1 MNEMR
6 FMSPPLTPVNRMI
19 LIISAF
25 FLIAQPL
32 GTALFGFSLELWLG
46 LTYPGI
52 MSGGLHRLIL
62 YPFLQNGILA
72 FLFNGLVIWFFG
84 SEMEFRW
91 RRGPYLL
98 FLLIAVLAGGLVYI
112 GITALFLSESNIAS
126 IPMTGLYGIAG
137 ALLIAYGIIFAERPV
152 PFFFIF
158 PIKAKFFCLILVGI
172 ELYSAFLSP
181 SGIVNWGHLG
191 AMAAAAIFVWGLT
204 RREHRG
210 ITAIKKA
217 KASLHLVKADT
228 PKNKEQDPR
237 FWQ

>member
-1 MNEMR
+1 MT
-6 FMSPPLTPVNRMI
+6 PPLTPVNRII
-19 LIISAF
+19 LIISAV
-25 FLIAQPL
+25 FLIIQPL
-32 GTALFGFSLELWLG
+32 GTALFGVSLDLWLG

-52 MSGGLHRLIL
+52 MSGGFHRLFF

-84 SEMEFRW
+84 SEMELRW

-98 FLLIAVLAGGLVYI
+98 FLLLAVLGGGLVYL
-112 GITALFLSESNIAS
+112 GITAIFLSETQIAA

-158 PIKAKFFCLILVGI
+158 PIKAKIFCLILVGI

-191 AMAAAAIFVWGLT
+191 AMAAAAIFVWNSR
-204 RREHRG
+204 RREQRG
-210 ITAIKKA
+210 IKAFKKA
-217 KASLHLVKADT
+217 RTNLQLVKGDT
-228 PKNKEQDPR
+228 PEKKDQSPR